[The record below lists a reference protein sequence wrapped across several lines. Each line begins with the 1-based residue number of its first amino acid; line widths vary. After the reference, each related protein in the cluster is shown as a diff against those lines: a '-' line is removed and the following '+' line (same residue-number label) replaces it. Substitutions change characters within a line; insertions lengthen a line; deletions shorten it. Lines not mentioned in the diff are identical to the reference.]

1 MMPSGEIKIIDVPL
15 PRSRH
20 CGAFARRVLEANL
33 QTHVRPSCLADATL
47 VVSELAN
54 NAYEHGEGNIRLR
67 VWIREDRVRFAIS
80 DEGQVSVAKIRAKPD
95 ESHSYGLQVV
105 QRVSLQW
112 GAREQPTLVW
122 AEISRL
128 PATELAGARATDPW
142 ARRRPSWPA
151 PQRPI
156 WPAPY
161 VLSPKRGLPLR
172 QGTGVKTTN
181 IVVSTHTL
189 PPARAGAGSTRSTIL
204 PTIGQ
209 KSNSVIS
216 KNLS

>member
-1 MMPSGEIKIIDVPL
+1 MMLSGGIKIIDVPL
-15 PRSRH
+15 PRSPQ
-20 CGAFARRVLEANL
+20 CGAFARRVVEANL

-67 VWIREDRVRFAIS
+67 VWIREDRVRFAIN
-80 DEGQVSVAKIRAKPD
+80 DEGQVSVAKIRANPN
-95 ESHSYGLQVV
+95 ESHSYGLQLV
-105 QRVSLQW
+105 QHVSLEW

-128 PATELAGARATDPW
+128 PATELAGARATDPS
-142 ARRRPSWPA
+142 ARRRSSWPA

-161 VLSPKRGLPLR
+161 VSSPEGAPA
-172 QGTGVKTTN
+172 
-181 IVVSTHTL
+181 
-189 PPARAGAGSTRSTIL
+189 PPRHGR
-204 PTIGQ
+204 
-209 KSNSVIS
+209 
-216 KNLS
+216 KNDECRRFYAHPPVRRRRNRLDAIDDPAD